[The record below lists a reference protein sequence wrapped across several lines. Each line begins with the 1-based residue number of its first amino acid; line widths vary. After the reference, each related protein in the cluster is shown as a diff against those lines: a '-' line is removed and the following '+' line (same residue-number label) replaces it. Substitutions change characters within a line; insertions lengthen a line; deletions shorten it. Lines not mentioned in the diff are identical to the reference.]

1 MWPPRRVHHG
11 RGFVARAGHG
21 RRRRPSRRRILRI
34 EILEV
39 RTLLAVMPLVS
50 SDGVQFLGAEADD
63 SLFIRANAANLLEYS
78 TDGTRYTSD
87 LGGGFKLD
95 LTKPFSIIVDL
106 GEGANQLAIDASLAA
121 ALNASDGGLLHRG
134 SGRDT
139 LAGPRVDSTWTVTAM
154 NAGTLN
160 DRIRFTGVSQ
170 LLGAENNED
179 VFVFAAGAG
188 ISGGVD
194 GGAAG
199 FDSLVFEGVYET
211 ARLAAR
217 DASSGSV
224 EYDGQVV
231 EYSGL
236 EPISIA
242 AADVI
247 VTGSPTADAIVVQP
261 SGPGML
267 EVASPATMETIT
279 FPVPTGSLT
288 IAGAAGLDTVT
299 FVGTIAMPGADL
311 FVDAEMI
318 IVGAGTTIDT
328 TNPAGPDGDIV
339 LTAAATAGVPA
350 VNVATA
356 IVDVDGATIL
366 AGNLTMTAT
375 ATATGAASQGL
386 SQAGGQIS
394 LAAVSGDARVLVVG
408 SSLIVTSGD
417 TVLAAESFVDVTAT
431 TTADPGGNDAID
443 AAAAAAQAASSAVA
457 NVGGDTVLTAAG
469 SLSISATNTVGVTLE
484 ADGVAGGST
493 AAGASVARAVVEAAT
508 QAVVGGDA
516 VVEAASI
523 HLAATTATDIAA
535 TAKATAKGATGN
547 DATTKGDLVFY
558 GAATSDGA
566 ITLAG
571 AFAITDVTSLNRA
584 AIDPAST
591 VTATSGAVSVTA
603 TAATA
608 TAATADGSTTKAD
621 PTGVGV
627 AVAINVAKLTNEA
640 SVGGTVTSTGLEVR
654 AGQPVSG
661 GNDFKAKATSGTS
674 DAAKVGVAGSFAL
687 NSVGLATR
695 ALLEPQAVVTAG
707 MGAVVIEAAEAS
719 ATETT
724 AEAKVSGDPSLAG
737 VGASVAIAKEAG
749 SVLAAI
755 LDDGSLAGVSDLTVA
770 ATASRSADT
779 SASGGATGGKATAA
793 SVALNFIDRE
803 TGATIGTGATIAADG
818 AVVIAAAADGG
829 GDATADGTAA
839 GGTAAVGA
847 AIAITVASDAT
858 EATTL
863 RDIATTGPVSLSA
876 TTGGATAVDAK
887 ASAKGAAGS
896 TATKADDQA
905 ADQLAVGTAQA
916 APSAATSDGK
926 VGVAAAI
933 GLALVEGRAEARIP
947 AGVTVAS
954 GGAVTV
960 AASNDTDSAATADGT
975 AASGATGS
983 VGVAVA
989 INKPTVVN
997 RATIGGTVTGTRLDV
1012 WAGQPSS
1019 GSDDFKAAA
1028 TSGVSDATKVG
1039 VAGSFALNSVALTT
1053 QALLE
1058 PTAVATLA
1066 ADADVTI
1073 RAGSATTAVT
1083 DAKAA
1088 VKFVQDGPPTETSSL
1103 PDSITLTATADLVDA
1118 TSVIG
1123 TKKTVGVGASVALGV
1138 LTTNLTQAEAQDG
1151 AVIAFDSVTKSPTG
1165 RSLTIAADSARTATT
1180 TAEAGVAG
1188 GVALSPVVAITL
1200 SGSDTTARLGTAPG
1214 APLPLSEDAEISAIS
1229 TGSTTTTAGATAA
1242 GSAVAVGAAVG
1253 VTVAN
1258 DTTQARLARDLTAGG
1273 RVLVTSRAT
1282 TPGSTEAKASAKGGS
1297 SGGRTA
1303 DAEADEQVNDN
1314 PNTAGQSLPSAGTA
1328 VTAASGTAKANA
1340 DQGSSGVGVAAAVAV
1355 HTSITT
1361 NTAAVAPGVNV
1372 LAGGTVTLAAIAG
1385 TAATAKATGTSLA
1398 GNATANIGA
1407 AVAIGTPT
1415 VTNEAVVGA
1424 GAEVSGRGITIEAAG
1439 APGETADFVVWGLAA
1454 TNGKD
1459 QLGVAGSVA
1468 VNKPRLTT
1476 RASTGPAARLISL
1489 GDITIRAAQA
1499 VGLQS
1504 VAAAGGLTGGVGVG
1518 AAVAVNDLAGT
1529 TEAFIGT
1536 GGHADATEAIL
1547 VSADTSLVPLTVSI
1561 PKIGGGPQVSSVAL
1575 AGSISTGQVG
1585 IAGSVV
1591 VDTLSIAT
1599 RAFIGEA
1606 VQVNA
1611 TAAAGGNQRVSVTAT
1626 DSTRI
1631 ASGAGG
1637 FAGTT
1642 GVVGIGVGVDVKVVN
1657 KDTRAFIAPLAV
1669 VRAARDVAVLATS
1682 SQDVLMIAASAGVA
1696 LGGVAVGG
1704 AVAVFTLNPAADSGT
1719 RATIAGGGGMGATVI
1734 AGGNVTVAASENT
1747 GANSVQVIAGG
1758 LAFGST
1764 AGVGGSVAR
1773 LTDTGTVEALV
1784 DRDVVVQAGG
1794 GSGVAVTA
1802 ARRGD
1807 LKTFAVG
1814 GAGAGTASVAGAS
1827 AQNLIANIVAAR
1839 VAAAATV
1846 TATRQITISA
1856 QETASIQA
1864 WAGGVAGAGG
1874 LGVGAAVARNDVFTA
1889 VTAAI
1894 TSATV
1899 TSTLGRIDV
1908 EGTSTATVK
1917 AFAVGGAGAGSFA
1930 AGGSVASNMIGTAV
1944 RAEIAAGGQVTARG
1958 RIGVAATSTP
1968 TSQALAGGFA
1978 GAAGAA
1984 IGAAVATNSVYGLT
1998 LASIGGGRKG
2008 GPVTAPLAAVVTS
2021 TADAI
2026 QVAASWIPSVKSL
2039 AVGGV
2044 GAGAFAAGGSVAT
2057 NVMAGI
2063 VDAGILEGGAVSAA
2077 GLVTVAASM
2086 SPANCGAVIEA
2097 LAGGVVGA
2105 GAAAV
2110 GAAVA
2115 TNTIGNAV
2123 VARVET
2129 ATVASGTGSIRITS
2143 GGDPLV
2149 RAIAVG
2155 GQGAGTFAAGGS
2167 VAVNTFRDVI
2177 DAHVFAA
2184 ASLTAPVAINVAATA
2199 APVIRALA
2207 GNVAGAG
2214 AVAIGAG
2221 VATND
2226 MAATTTASIDG
2237 SSVVAG
2243 AARFGGSVGVTAN
2256 ATPRVETIA
2265 LGGAGAAVF
2274 AAGGSVAT
2282 MTLANV
2288 VDARIATAADV
2299 TAGDAITVSAVST
2312 TSVDLTAGAAAGAI
2326 VAAGAGIATATV
2338 NNRTDA
2344 TATGGAVLRAESLV
2358 EVGARGQFSRFQVDA
2373 YIGGGGIVALD
2384 AARAVMTSRNDASAT
2399 ITGGAVVERAAAVR
2413 VTATTTSPLEARG
2426 FGATIGLA
2434 SVGRAIARATENG
2447 LTRAAVEGG
2456 AQIGDQTDPSRFV
2469 GSLTVAADTSTT
2481 ARARSWAVAAGIGA
2495 GQFNEATATV
2505 LPTARATV
2513 AGAATKVSLTGN
2525 VTISA
2530 GAEGTAGSDVFS
2542 LSVGG
2547 LAAGLS
2553 NSTATESPRADA
2565 SVGGGAVVQAG
2576 GDVTLRAAHNV
2587 VTGTGAGARAES
2599 PSVAVVGLGGATPT
2613 AVSSPVIQA
2622 FVAPG
2627 ATVSGARAMTVESLS
2642 TSGAAADADAI
2653 FGGGIGAGTS
2663 TPAAITSGTIR
2674 ALLDGTVIVGGPLI
2688 VTSQATNI
2696 ANTTGAAVAGGL
2708 VAGVGVSAS
2717 TTVAPTVQAAL
2728 GNDSQAAAITSLAG
2742 IDVSAVSIG
2751 DADAEA
2757 RGAVGGVV
2765 GIGITRATAAVTP
2778 RVSAVVGRFTN
2789 VLSFGGISLSSRHNT
2804 APSGAA
2810 TGHGARAS
2818 ATAAAG
2824 GVVAIETCQATA
2836 TSDATVEALGNP
2848 GATIKAS
2855 QAVTLRATADNTAVA
2870 SADGVAG
2877 GVVAVGGARS
2887 SATANG
2893 TTRAQADAVA
2903 GLEAGGALT
2912 LFAQGTNAVSAV
2924 SFAAS
2929 GGVVSVPGTNS
2940 AAVARPRIVAAVSAT
2955 QPVTV
2960 GGTADIRAV
2969 ALGDVTADARGYGG
2983 GLVQV
2988 GTSRA
2993 AATWQPTVDATVGG
3007 GTAITAGG
3015 DISIQAMNNFDAN
3028 GQQQPLR
3035 RVRADATATG
3045 GGLVSIESTRT
3056 ELTVDSAVN
3065 ARIGPQAS
3073 LTAGRD
3079 LLVISRSRNNLVGTG
3094 DGRSGGLVALGSVVA
3109 NGLMSSVT
3117 RAQTD
3122 DATSWAPTRIAAG
3135 RAVNVTAFSDN
3146 AADVRVTGG
3155 AGGLFAQGHGQA
3167 RVELR
3172 DPLTRARLG
3181 AFTVTPCERPYC
3193 EAALQVLA
3201 QNVVSLRAESDRTVA
3216 GGVVNNRSDAAAI
3229 LSGGQTLAE
3238 IGPGCDI
3245 RMRQVTVVA
3254 DDAFLSAHAFA
3265 DAVVPFNLAG
3275 TNTANSQADLGSV
3288 ARVQV
3293 FAGAKLCGS
3302 QQVSLIAQTQVARTY
3317 SRARTDTT
3325 GLTGT
3330 LISNAG
3336 SNKNVNATV
3345 VTATGSQIRTAS
3357 LIVSAN
3363 QPASDPNG
3371 YVRLPE
3377 TNANTVTNWVVSG
3390 VQTICNWVVNVLCLG
3405 GLLCDPVQ
3413 VCQTFTTYVQQI
3425 LGAGV
3430 NANLLGS
3437 ETVTNTV
3444 QMNAAVTISPVSCC
3458 CDQTIKTPRLIV
3470 DATGRVVA
3478 LEGLAVRD
3486 GGTPLAVGDTV
3497 ASERIVVEPIVNPFV
3512 GRVEIA
3518 AWGGSVE
3525 GFSEIDFD
3533 PTFAVLIDNA
3543 SAKQLVIQGIATFN
3557 TEAPPTITYVASSGQ
3572 ATWRYALQPARE
3584 TSVVVS
3590 STSPT
3595 GGDIILEGDLL
3606 TPRGLVTIETAGGD
3620 IVAGPAGGEILAQAV
3635 VLVADQG
3642 TIGGVGAPLQLV
3654 FPINDLPPVG
3664 IVRAAGRDGV
3674 YLTAQAPASTGD
3686 PIAFVLG
3693 GIASAAGDVELLVRD
3708 ATREPEDCGC
3718 EGEKPNRDPVPAAST
3733 VTIRDIVAGGNVRVT
3748 AGSSSA
3754 VATEIVVEGNVVAAG
3769 TVTLAATGS
3778 LTQIWTGAG
3787 RDGRWSNPANW
3798 QGGVIP
3804 QAGARLFFPAA
3815 ASGAVSTNDLPAG
3828 TSFAAITVQD
3838 GGPRLAGNAVALA
3851 ARDGAGLWLPGTGD
3865 FALPVVLAQPTTIG
3879 VSAGSLALLGSID
3892 TAGHALTID
3901 GSGSTVTFAAPVT
3914 GTGRLVVAGGS
3925 TVVLAAANSFAG
3937 GTLVSAGTLLVGAGG
3952 KDGTLPGDVV
3962 NNGTL
3967 AFNRSDDHIH
3977 AGVISGSGRVVNV
3990 GAGMPLLTGANT
4002 YAGGTLIDTRLAAG
4016 GATALGTGPVTI
4028 AAGGVLV
4035 VHSDGSVPFDLAVG
4049 ALIGEVGSGVQLGAN
4064 TLTVGGDGSSTH
4076 FAGVIEGTGDLVKV
4090 GGGDLRLSGIS
4101 TYTGATVVAAG
4112 SLSVDVIASATG
4124 SNIGN
4129 PTRPLV
4135 LGGAT
4140 SEGTLFYGGET
4151 TRFPGNV
4158 LVGPGGGRLLTR
4170 FCGRTLTLGG
4180 ALGVTNVTG
4189 RLTVGGE
4196 GTIVLEGGVN
4206 LGAGSLAKVG
4216 AGRLRLAADS
4226 SFTGGTTIDAGE
4238 LVAESAAALGDGP
4251 VSVGDGGRLRIG
4263 GPGTAVRATQLQLA
4277 PQGRIDVGSG
4287 SLRIAGG
4294 GYDAGG
4300 LDTAL
4305 GEGRITGDSGG
4316 VVGLSFAGA
4325 SGEAVMTYQANE
4337 PPSAVTFINTVPS
4350 LPEGTS
4356 TAERIRVADVVITD
4370 DAVGDNVLIL
4380 TGPDA
4385 SFFEVVVSAGD
4396 RLAATLY
4403 LKAGTQLDLGAK
4415 SSYSVTVLAG
4425 DPTLAGAVPDPTATF
4440 TLMVVPVEEPA
4451 PVTVTGVYVRG
4462 SAWVAGY
4469 LDRTPFT
4476 TVDGAALGWQLR
4488 DGAAQL
4494 TGAASVSWSNVNV
4507 ISVRFDQPIS
4517 QPAADALKLVFGTAG
4532 GSQTIVPT
4540 AAPTLLAGGT
4550 IVQWTLP
4557 AMLATGRYVI
4567 SIAAGGITNAA
4578 GTATLDGEWTTS
4590 TSTFATGSGDGVA
4603 GGTFSFFFNVLVGN
4617 VNGDTVINAGD
4628 ISSIRTKLTSPL
4640 STPLA
4645 SDTDF
4650 RLDVDG
4656 SNTLTAADIS
4666 RIRPELTGPLGTS
4679 LSSLPPVTAPA
4690 ESTPGSSGAFAAL
4703 ADADD
4708 EAGDGTLS
4716 SGLSANAWAW
4726 YGIEDGLKN
4735 EAKTQ

>member
-1 MWPPRRVHHG
+1 
-11 RGFVARAGHG
+11 
-21 RRRRPSRRRILRI
+21 
-34 EILEV
+34 V
-39 RTLLAVMPLVS
+39 RTLLSVTPALTPN
-50 SDGVQFLGAEADD
+50 GVLFTADKRIGD
-63 SLFIRANAANLLEYS
+63 APIGDLPDTALFVRANPANQLEYS
-78 TDGTRYTSD
+78 IDGTRYSSD
-87 LGGGFKLD
+87 LGGGLRLD
-95 LTKPFSIIVDL
+95 LTTPVTIVVDL
-106 GEGANQLAIDASLAA
+106 GEGANRLAIDASLATALSA
-121 ALNASDGGLLHRG
+121 AGGTLVHRG

-139 LAGPRVDSTWTVTAM
+139 LAGPGVDSTWTVTAM

-160 DRIRFTGVSQ
+160 DRIRFTGVSH

-194 GGAAG
+194 GGAGG
-199 FDSLVFEGVYET
+199 FDSLVFEGVYDT

-231 EYSGL
+231 HYTGL
-236 EPISIA
+236 EPITIGA
-242 AADVI
+242 ANIVI
-247 VTGSPTADAIVVQP
+247 VGSPTADAIVVQP

-267 EVASPATMETIT
+267 EVASPATMETIS

-299 FVGTIAMPGADL
+299 FVGTIVMPGADL

-386 SQAGGQIS
+386 SPAGGQIS

-417 TVLAAESFVDVTAT
+417 TVLAAESYVDVTAT
-431 TTADPGGNDAID
+431 TTANPGGNDAID
-443 AAAAAAQAASSAVA
+443 AAVAAAQAASAAVA
-457 NVGGDTVLTAAG
+457 NVGGATVLTAAG

-484 ADGVAGGST
+484 ADGVGGGST

-508 QAVVGGDA
+508 QAVVDGDA

-523 HLAATTATDIAA
+523 HLAATTATDVAA

-547 DATTKGDLVFY
+547 DATVKGDLVFY

-584 AIDPAST
+584 AIDPASM

-627 AVAINVAKLTNEA
+627 GVAINVAKLTNEA

-654 AGQPVSG
+654 AGQPASG
-661 GNDFKAKATSGTS
+661 SNDFKAAATSGVS

-707 MGAVVIEAAEAS
+707 MGAVVIEATEAS

-724 AEAKVSGDPSLAG
+724 ADAKVSGDPSLKG
-737 VGASVAIAKEAG
+737 VGASVAIVKESG

-755 LDDGSLAGVSDLTVA
+755 VGGGSLAGVADLTVA

-779 SASGGATGGKATAA
+779 SASGGATGGTATAA

-803 TGATIGTGATIAADG
+803 TVATIGTGPAIAAAG
-818 AVVIAAAADGG
+818 AVVITATADGAS
-829 GDATADGTAA
+829 DATADGTAA

-863 RDIATTGPVSLSA
+863 RDIAATGPVSLSA
-876 TTGGATAVDAK
+876 TTGAATAVDAK
-887 ASAKGAAGS
+887 ASVKGAAGS
-896 TATKADDQA
+896 TTKKADDQA
-905 ADQLAVGTAQA
+905 ADQLAVGTGQT
-916 APSAATSDGK
+916 APSAASSDGK

-933 GLALVEGRAEARIP
+933 SLALVEGRAEARIP

-960 AASNDTDSAATADGT
+960 AASNDTDSATTADGT
-975 AASGATGS
+975 AASGAAGS

-989 INKPTVVN
+989 INRPTVLN
-997 RATIGGTVTGTRLDV
+997 RAAVGGTVTGTRLDV

-1103 PDSITLTATADLVDA
+1103 PDSITLTATADPVDA
-1118 TSVIG
+1118 ASVIG

-1138 LTTNLTQAEAQDG
+1138 LTTNLTRAEAQDG
-1151 AVIAFDSVTKSPTG
+1151 AVIAFDSFTQSPSG

-1188 GVALSPVVAITL
+1188 GVAISPVVAITL
-1200 SGSDTTARLGTAPG
+1200 SGSDTSARLGTASG

-1303 DAEADEQVNDN
+1303 DAEADEQVNAN

-1355 HTSITT
+1355 HTSTTT

-1439 APGETADFVVWGLAA
+1439 APGKTADFVVWGLAA

-1476 RASTGPAARLISL
+1476 WASTGPAARLMSL

-1504 VAAAGGLTGGVGVG
+1504 VAAAGGLTNGVGVG

-1547 VSADTSLVPLTVSI
+1547 VSANTSLVPLTVSI

-1591 VDTLSIAT
+1591 VDTLTIAT

-1611 TAAAGGNQRVSVTAT
+1611 TAAAGSSQRVSVTAT

-1704 AVAVFTLNPAADSGT
+1704 AVAVCTLNPAADTGT
-1719 RATIAGGGGMGATVI
+1719 RAFIAGGGGAGATVI
-1734 AGGNVTVAASENT
+1734 AGGSVTVAANENPGGT
-1747 GANSVQVIAGG
+1747 NTVQVIAGG

-1773 LTDTGTVEALV
+1773 LEDTGTVEALV
-1784 DRDVVVQAGG
+1784 DRGVVVQAGG
-1794 GSGVAVTA
+1794 GGGVAVTA

-1827 AQNLIANIVAAR
+1827 ARNLVANTVAAR

-1846 TATRQITISA
+1846 TATQQITISA

-1874 LGVGAAVARNDVFTA
+1874 VGVGAAVARNDVFTA

-1894 TSATV
+1894 TLATV
-1899 TSTLGRIDV
+1899 TSTLGRVDV
-1908 EGTSTATVK
+1908 EGTSAAIVK

-1930 AGGSVASNMIGTAV
+1930 AGGSVSSNTIGTLV
-1944 RAEIAAGGQVTARG
+1944 RAEIAAGGQVAARG

-1968 TSQALAGGFA
+1968 TLQAFAGGFA

-2008 GPVTAPLAAVVTS
+2008 GPAMPLAAVVTS
-2021 TADAI
+2021 TADTI

-2063 VDAGILEGGAVSAA
+2063 VDAGILEGSAVSAA

-2115 TNTIGNAV
+2115 TNTIGNTV

-2129 ATVASGTGSIRITS
+2129 ATVASGYGSIRITS

-2177 DAHVFAA
+2177 DAHVFAE
-2184 ASLTAPVAINVAATA
+2184 ASLTAPVAIQVAATA

-2226 MAATTTASIDG
+2226 MAATTSASIDG

-2299 TAGDAITVSAVST
+2299 RSGGSIAVSAVST

-2344 TATGGAVLRAESLV
+2344 TVTGGAVLRAESLV
-2358 EVGARGQFSRFQVDA
+2358 EVGARGEFSRFQVDA

-2384 AARAVMTSRNDASAT
+2384 AARAVVTSRNDTIVT

-2456 AQIGDQTDPSRFV
+2456 AQIGDQTDPSRSV

-2481 ARARSWAVAAGIGA
+2481 ARARSWAAAAGIGA

-2513 AGAATKVSLTGN
+2513 AGTATKVFLTGD

-2576 GDVTLRAAHNV
+2576 GDVTLRATHNV
-2587 VTGTGAGARAES
+2587 VTGTGANARAES

-2627 ATVSGARAMTVESLS
+2627 GTVSGDRAMTVQSLS
-2642 TSGAAADADAI
+2642 TSGAAADAAAI

-2728 GNDSQAAAITSLAG
+2728 GNDFQAAAITSLAG
-2742 IDVSAVSIG
+2742 IAVSAVSIG

-2810 TGHGARAS
+2810 TGHGARAA

-2960 GGTADIRAV
+2960 GGTADIKAV

-2983 GLVQV
+2983 GIVQV

-3028 GQQQPLR
+3028 GQLQPLR

-3045 GGLVSIESTRT
+3045 GGLVSIESART
-3056 ELTVDSAVN
+3056 ELTVGSAVN

-3094 DGRSGGLVALGSVVA
+3094 DGRTGGLVAKGSVVA

-3155 AGGLFAQGHGQA
+3155 AGGIFAQGHGQA

-3265 DAVVPFNLAG
+3265 DAVVPFEVFG

-3325 GLTGT
+3325 GLTGN

-3345 VTATGSQIRTAS
+3345 VTAAGSQIRTAS

-3405 GLLCDPVQ
+3405 GLLCNPVQ

-3444 QMNAAVTISPVSCC
+3444 QMNAAVTISPISCC
-3458 CDQTIKTPRLIV
+3458 CDRTIGSPSLIV

-3478 LEGLAVRD
+3478 LEGLAARD

-3525 GFSEIDFD
+3525 GFSEIEFD
-3533 PTFAVLIDNA
+3533 PTFAVVIDNA
-3543 SAKQLVIQGIATFN
+3543 SPKQLVIQGIATFN

-3606 TPRGLVTIETAGGD
+3606 NPRGLVTIETAGGD
-3620 IVAGPAGGEILAQAV
+3620 IVAGPAGGEILAQGV

-3642 TIGGVGAPLQLV
+3642 TIGGVGAPLELV

-3674 YLTAQAPASTGD
+3674 YLTAQTPAATGD

-3693 GIASAAGDVELLVRD
+3693 NIASAAGDVELLVRD

-3733 VTIRDIVAGGNVRVT
+3733 VTIRDIVAGGDVRVT

-3769 TVTLAATGS
+3769 SVALAATGS

-3787 RDGRWSNPANW
+3787 LDGMWSNPANW

-3804 QAGARLFFPAA
+3804 QSGARLFFPAA

-3838 GGPRLAGNAVALA
+3838 GGPRLSGNAVSLV
-3851 ARDGAGLWLPGTGD
+3851 ARDGAGLWLPGAGD
-3865 FALPVVLAQPTTIG
+3865 FGLPVVLAQPTTIG
-3879 VSAGSLALLGSID
+3879 VSAGSLALLGAID
-3892 TAGHALTID
+3892 TAGHALTVD
-3901 GSGSTVTFAAPVT
+3901 GGGSTVTFAAPLT

-3937 GTLVSAGTLLVGAGG
+3937 GTLVSDGTLLVGAGG
-3952 KDGTLPGDVV
+3952 KEGTLPGDVV

-3967 AFNRSDDHIH
+3967 AFDRSDDHTH
-3977 AGVISGSGRVVNV
+3977 SGVIGGRGRVVNV
-3990 GAGMPLLTGANT
+3990 GPGMPLLTGANT
-4002 YAGGTLIDTRLAAG
+4002 YSGGTLIETRIAAG

-4028 AAGGVLV
+4028 LAGGVLV
-4035 VHSDGSVPFDLAVG
+4035 LDSAGSAPLDLAVG
-4049 ALIGEVGSGVQLGAN
+4049 ALFGEVGSGVQLGAG
-4064 TLTVGGDGSSTH
+4064 TLTVGGDGTSTH
-4076 FAGVIEGTGDLVKV
+4076 FAGIIEGTGDLVKV

-4101 TYTGATVVAAG
+4101 TYTGGTVVAEG

-4140 SEGTLFYGGET
+4140 TEGTLLYGGET
-4151 TRFPGNV
+4151 TRFSGTV
-4158 LVGPGGGRLLTR
+4158 LIGPGGGRLLTR
-4170 FCGRTLTLGG
+4170 FCGQRFTIGG
-4180 ALGVTNVTG
+4180 AVGLTHGAA
-4189 RLTVGGE
+4189 RFTVGGE
-4196 GTIVLEGGVN
+4196 ATVVLAGGVN
-4206 LGAGSLAKVG
+4206 LGGGSLAKVG
-4216 AGRLRLAADS
+4216 AGRLELIAAAD
-4226 SFTGGTTIDAGE
+4226 FTGDTT
-4238 LVAESAAALGDGP
+4238 VAEGEIVIGHPEALGRGGLEVAGDAVVTLDIGAARAAVTSLILGP
-4251 VSVGDGGRLRIG
+4251 
-4263 GPGTAVRATQLQLA
+4263 T
-4277 PQGRIDVGSG
+4277 GRIEVGSG
-4287 SLRIAGG
+4287 
-4294 GYDAGG
+4294 G
-4300 LDTAL
+4300 L
-4305 GEGRITGDSGG
+4305 
-4316 VVGLSFAGA
+4316 
-4325 SGEAVMTYQANE
+4325 
-4337 PPSAVTFINTVPS
+4337 
-4350 LPEGTS
+4350 
-4356 TAERIRVADVVITD
+4356 
-4370 DAVGDNVLIL
+4370 
-4380 TGPDA
+4380 
-4385 SFFEVVVSAGD
+4385 
-4396 RLAATLY
+4396 
-4403 LKAGTQLDLGAK
+4403 
-4415 SSYSVTVLAG
+4415 
-4425 DPTLAGAVPDPTATF
+4425 
-4440 TLMVVPVEEPA
+4440 
-4451 PVTVTGVYVRG
+4451 
-4462 SAWVAGY
+4462 
-4469 LDRTPFT
+4469 
-4476 TVDGAALGWQLR
+4476 
-4488 DGAAQL
+4488 
-4494 TGAASVSWSNVNV
+4494 
-4507 ISVRFDQPIS
+4507 
-4517 QPAADALKLVFGTAG
+4517 
-4532 GSQTIVPT
+4532 
-4540 AAPTLLAGGT
+4540 
-4550 IVQWTLP
+4550 
-4557 AMLATGRYVI
+4557 
-4567 SIAAGGITNAA
+4567 SIAAGGVTETALRQALVAGRDGGGWNGPGGITSADAPRGSNRAVGYRIMADGAAVVAWAAFGDTNLDGRVNSTDINMILAGGKYQTATTDGRWWEGDFNYDGRVNSTDINLLLLTGLLNTASYRDAPGDPAVRASAA
-4578 GTATLDGEWTTS
+4578 GGGMLAAAFGALGPDDGAVTVAETEPEPVVVTVAESVTESASEPEPESPPVAMTTAVAWHARPAVDLTGNGTADLIWQSPEGVAVAWIDGDPGTSRHLGGGGGWTLAVAGDLN
-4590 TSTFATGSGDGVA
+4590 GDGVSDLIWRDPAGSFVAWLMQGGGGTLEQRYLGGA
-4603 GGTFSFFFNVLVGN
+4603 GGWDVEATGDYDGDGKTDLIWRQAAGGASVMWLMNGVAPVSQTVVGGDLDWRLVPAEERFDAD
-4617 VNGDTVINAGD
+4617 GDG
-4628 ISSIRTKLTSPL
+4628 RTDLIWRH
-4640 STPLA
+4640 LA
-4645 SDTDF
+4645 SGLHVLWTMNGGTITSTRALVDAMGMQSFAEGHEQPGTRPRGGAAW
-4650 RLDVDG
+4650 RLLG
-4656 SNTLTAADIS
+4656 
-4666 RIRPELTGPLGTS
+4666 RPGHR
-4679 LSSLPPVTAPA
+4679 V
-4690 ESTPGSSGAFAAL
+4690 
-4703 ADADD
+4703 
-4708 EAGDGTLS
+4708 
-4716 SGLSANAWAW
+4716 
-4726 YGIEDGLKN
+4726 
-4735 EAKTQ
+4735 